1 MPSYPKHQAAISIIL
16 LLILLA
22 WNGGGNH
29 DVVEAFSQ
37 SSNNTPRHTSVHAS
51 SMQPLLAT
59 EGFAPVQER
68 PTTTTTDDTK
78 SKKEIDTNN
87 LSVDEVKSRLV
98 DLIPRMTGNEEE
110 YRAVESYVNL
120 LEEKYSPVQTIDFL
134 NLAMM
139 GEWQLLF
146 STNLIGNSSPSR
158 KLRLRE
164 MVQKIEPNKFN
175 GTVINMAQWDYA
187 EDTDGDDEQQQRF
200 NSNGNFNIKCSYS
213 INQGA
218 RMVMDLNEH
227 EIRPAKGSAIP
238 KDVPGLVGLLHRAI
252 PTEIFDPN
260 GHAMDTTYLDA
271 DLRIVRLTGPNHEG
285 VRNIFMRKGALEI
298 SPM

>member
-1 MPSYPKHQAAISIIL
+1 
-16 LLILLA
+16 
-22 WNGGGNH
+22 
-29 DVVEAFSQ
+29 
-37 SSNNTPRHTSVHAS
+37 
-51 SMQPLLAT
+51 
-59 EGFAPVQER
+59 
-68 PTTTTTDDTK
+68 
-78 SKKEIDTNN
+78 
-87 LSVDEVKSRLV
+87 
-98 DLIPRMTGNEEE
+98 
-110 YRAVESYVNL
+110 
-120 LEEKYSPVQTIDFL
+120 
-134 NLAMM
+134 
-139 GEWQLLF
+139 
-146 STNLIGNSSPSR
+146 
-158 KLRLRE
+158 

-187 EDTDGDDEQQQRF
+187 EDTDGDDEQQQQRF

-238 KDVPGLVGLLHRAI
+238 KDVPRLVGLLHRAI

>member
-22 WNGGGNH
+22 WNGGGNY

-37 SSNNTPRHTSVHAS
+37 SSYNIPRQTSVHAS

-68 PTTTTTDDTK
+68 PTTTTTDDAK

-146 STNLIGNSSPSR
+146 STNLKGSSPSR

-187 EDTDGDDEQQQRF
+187 EDTDGDDEQQQQRF